1 MMGELVEMH
10 REFVR
15 YYGPDTDGLPKWMEA
30 EKLNELPSV
39 LQKAVTEDRG
49 KDLISL
55 MPLQVRSR
63 VSSKLCIYGFSSCR
77 IIYML
82 ESLIQCTFVLNL

>member
-10 REFVR
+10 REFIR
-15 YYGPDTDGLPKWMEA
+15 YYGPDMDGLPKWMEA

-55 MPLQVRSR
+55 MPLYRCV
-63 VSSKLCIYGFSSCR
+63 LECLLNCA
-77 IIYML
+77 YMVFL
-82 ESLIQCTFVLNL
+82 PAE

>member
-1 MMGELVEMH
+1 MMGELVKMH

-39 LQKAVTEDRG
+39 LQKAVTEDEG
-49 KDLISL
+49 KDLTSL
-55 MPLQVRSR
+55 MPLYR
-63 VSSKLCIYGFSSCR
+63 CIMECLLSCAS
-77 IIYML
+77 MVFL
-82 ESLIQCTFVLNL
+82 PAE

>member
-1 MMGELVEMH
+1 MGELVEMH

-55 MPLQVRSR
+55 MPL
-63 VSSKLCIYGFSSCR
+63 YR
-77 IIYML
+77 I
-82 ESLIQCTFVLNL
+82 TGAF